1 MQVIWSYLF
10 YNVVLRPSELLL
22 EEKKKICS
30 SYTCLAFL
38 STEVYFM
45 FLYYY
50 FNSFYVMEEYHC

>member
-10 YNVVLRPSELLL
+10 YSVVLRPSELLL
-22 EEKKKICS
+22 ELKKI

-38 STEVYFM
+38 STEIYFI

-50 FNSFYVMEEYHC
+50 FNSFYAMEENHC